1 MSDFRTIMKE
11 GWHPKARDGGKESW
25 RSDFKGI
32 NQVAGWMGKGKDSS
46 SEKSEHT
53 STPLSSLKDPASFGP
68 PPKHVKYHGPSALP
82 NETTPD
88 RSGLDAPLRQ
98 EQIYQQQQHQAE
110 IEAREAEEQAAE
122 EERRAAPPAPYR
134 VNTTGLRTDHL
145 PPPPKRVGSSIS
157 GSSASSGNSNSRPPP
172 SLPPRLPPRTNS
184 TPVQSPP
191 AYSPIPQPGLGP
203 ASEGYVN
210 QGATSRLA
218 NAGVSVPAL
227 GVGGENQ
234 DRQSTASPGGAPV
247 NELQSRFSQM
257 RTGSSYSRPAP
268 PPPPG
273 RGTSTPAQDNPPA
286 SGSGGVRSTISN
298 FRDQHAD
305 KIDAGKQK
313 MSNFRE
319 QHADKIDA
327 GKQKMGNFREQHSD
341 KIDAGKEKMGNFREQ
356 NADKIDTGK
365 QKMGNFREQHA
376 DKIDTGKE
384 KMGNFREQHADKIDA
399 GKQKMSGLSKRIG
412 SFVEGQRSQPSERP
426 APPPPRASASTP
438 STSNAGVESIAKKKP
453 PPPPPKR
460 ADIRASSVQTAPSP
474 SGPPPLPLSSK
485 PRIV

>member
-1 MSDFRTIMKE
+1 M
-11 GWHPKARDGGKESW
+11 
-25 RSDFKGI
+25 
-32 NQVAGWMGKGKDSS
+32 QAGWMGKGKDSS
-46 SEKSEHT
+46 GEKSEHT

-68 PPKHVKYHGPSALP
+68 PPKHVKYHGPSALS

-88 RSGLDAPLRQ
+88 RSGLGAPLRQ

-110 IEAREAEEQAAE
+110 IEAQEAEKQAAE
-122 EERRAAPPAPYR
+122 EEKRAAPPAPYR

-145 PPPPKRVGSSIS
+145 PPPPKRVESSIS

-227 GVGGENQ
+227 GVGGESQ
-234 DRQSTASPGGAPV
+234 DRQSTASPGGTAV

-273 RGTSTPAQDNPPA
+273 RGTSTPAQDTQDNPPA

-305 KIDAGKQK
+305 KID
-313 MSNFRE
+313 S
-319 QHADKIDA
+319 
-327 GKQKMGNFREQHSD
+327 
-341 KIDAGKEKMGNFREQ
+341 GKER
-356 NADKIDTGK
+356 
-365 QKMGNFREQHA
+365 MGNFREQHA

-384 KMGNFREQHADKIDA
+384 KVGSFREQHSDKIDTGKQKMSNFREQHADKIDA

-426 APPPPRASASTP
+426 APPPPRASVSTP

-460 ADIRASSVQTAPSP
+460 ADIRAPSVLAPSP

>member
-1 MSDFRTIMKE
+1 M
-11 GWHPKARDGGKESW
+11 
-25 RSDFKGI
+25 
-32 NQVAGWMGKGKDSS
+32 QAGWMGKGKDPS
-46 SEKSEHT
+46 SEKSDHT
-53 STPLSSLKDPASFGP
+53 STPLSSLKDPSSFGP

-88 RSGLDAPLRQ
+88 RSGLGAPLQQ
-98 EQIYQQQQHQAE
+98 EQIYQQQQHEVE

-134 VNTTGLRTDHL
+134 ANTTGLRTDHL
-145 PPPPKRVGSSIS
+145 PPPPKRVGSSIT
-157 GSSASSGNSNSRPPP
+157 GSSASLGNSNSRPPP

-210 QGATSRLA
+210 QSATSRLA

-227 GVGGENQ
+227 GVGGESQ
-234 DRQSTASPGGAPV
+234 DRRSTASPAGTPV

-257 RTGSSYSRPAP
+257 KTGSSYGRPAP

-273 RGTSTPAQDNPPA
+273 RGTSNPAQDTQDTPPPA
-286 SGSGGVRSTISN
+286 TGSGGFRSTISN
-298 FRDQHAD
+298 FRD
-305 KIDAGKQK
+305 
-313 MSNFRE
+313 

-341 KIDAGKEKMGNFREQ
+341 KIDSGKEKMGNFREQ
-356 NADKIDTGK
+356 
-365 QKMGNFREQHA
+365 HS

-412 SFVEGQRSQPSERP
+412 TYVEGQKSQPSQRP
-426 APPPPRASASTP
+426 APPPPRASASSP

-460 ADIRASSVQTAPSP
+460 ADIRAPSVQTPSP